1 MNKFTA
7 YVLIQLYILSF
18 MVQVKLKIVMLLR
31 GRVSDEGD

>member
-7 YVLIQLYILSF
+7 FVLTKLYILSF
-18 MVQVKLKIVMLLR
+18 MVLVKRIIMLLFR